1 MVIVDE
7 IGVSI
12 VMCIGSWGGS
22 CIKGGDDM
30 VLFGEVLGLGWMLSW
45 NLLGRVWDDSICS
58 CSSLSTICFKPAQLY
73 KGGSLYNLSTS

>member
-45 NLLGRVWDDSICS
+45 NSLGRVWDD
-58 CSSLSTICFKPAQLY
+58 
-73 KGGSLYNLSTS
+73 